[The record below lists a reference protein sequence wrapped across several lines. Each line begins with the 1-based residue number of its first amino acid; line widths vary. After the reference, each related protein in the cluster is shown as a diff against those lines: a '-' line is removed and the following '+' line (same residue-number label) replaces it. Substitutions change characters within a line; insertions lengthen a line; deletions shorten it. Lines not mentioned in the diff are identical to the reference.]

1 MKSGIVVSSG
11 IHLAVLTWGLWAFS
25 SPPPLDVAYSEALPV
40 EIVMAESF
48 EGVKGE
54 KDAPVSEKPA
64 PKPTTKP
71 ETLPMA
77 AENVGDNEADLA
89 TPPTPDKTRNQ
100 TPQTGAPK
108 PTARPEIEPTP
119 VEEAPKVAEAKP
131 PEPQKPEPKPPEPKP
146 EPVTE
151 KPKPTPPKETVEK
164 IDPLAEMIA
173 EDKTEPTPEP
183 EPEPKKV
190 VKHAVKPKPPEPV
203 KVAEAKPDAPKTEA
217 KKSAPKKEKAAKAD
231 TASEDAPDSDMDFE
245 AMAAAAINKQ
255 KSAGGGAKRSTE
267 TASLGSR
274 KTTGAKLS
282 RGETDALR
290 DQLSG
295 CWSIPAGVEDGGNLK
310 VSVRFNLNGAG
321 KLDGRPVVDA
331 SSGNRVFDESAV
343 RAVQKCDR
351 EGFSLP
357 QDKAEIWAEVVVN
370 FDPSEM
376 F

>member
-11 IHLAVLTWGLWAFS
+11 IHLVVLTWGLWAFS
-25 SPPPLDVAYSEALPV
+25 SPPPLEVAYSEALPV

-48 EGVKGE
+48 QGVKGE
-54 KDAPVSEKPA
+54 KDAPKSEKPA

-71 ETLPMA
+71 EKLPMPA
-77 AENVGDNEADLA
+77 QNVGENETDLD

-108 PTARPEIEPTP
+108 PSARPEAEPAPAKET
-119 VEEAPKVAEAKP
+119 PKVAEAKP
-131 PEPQKPEPKPPEPKP
+131 PEPTPPEPKP
-146 EPVTE
+146 EPV
-151 KPKPTPPKETVEK
+151 KDVPKPVPPKETAEK

-173 EDKTEPTPEP
+173 EDKTEPVPEP
-183 EPEPKKV
+183 VKEPAPKKV
-190 VKHAVKPKPPEPV
+190 PTPAVKPKPAEPV
-203 KVAEAKPDAPKTEA
+203 KVAEAKPEKPKTET
-217 KKSAPKKEKAAKAD
+217 KKPAPKPQKPAKAD
-231 TASEDAPDSDMDFE
+231 TSNEDAPDSDMDFE

-255 KSAGGGAKRSTE
+255 KAAGGGAKRSQE
-267 TASLGSR
+267 VASLGSK
-274 KTTGAKLS
+274 KTTGTTLS

-295 CWSIPAGVEDGGNLK
+295 CWSIPAGIEDGAGLK
-310 VSVRFNLNGAG
+310 VSVRFNLNSGG
-321 KLDGRPVVDA
+321 KLDGRPVVDT

-357 QDKAEIWAEVVVN
+357 QDKADVWAEVVVN